1 MIVDRR
7 CSPSDFVVVR
17 VGLEVPNRIQRSPRE
32 CEGRGEGHGDP
43 LVHDGL
49 WYLRCTTWLA
59 IEGNCDVLCA
69 LRTERGT

>member
-1 MIVDRR
+1 MDRR

-32 CEGRGEGHGDP
+32 CEGWGEGHGDP

-49 WYLRCTTWLA
+49 
-59 IEGNCDVLCA
+59 
-69 LRTERGT
+69 